1 MEHSSAVGTGDGT
14 TLQVALGLGL
24 GVGLGLGLGLGVRYP
39 NSTNSAVRRLLSAAG
54 FSGLYLGCGLW
65 ACPPVPTSR
74 RTTTKSETLGNPKN
88 PPYPPWEGTHKPGP
102 RPEGRRYIP
111 STACHSASYYALR
124 PARCATRCSGGV
136 CVRCVRGGDAHLPV
150 YRIPE
155 PYQHAPQHRLTRMA
169 FDGLAGEFCP
179 AELRSISSTHGS
191 KVPIFVLPD
200 GGVPTLLGSGVLV
213 WVDRAS
219 QRAPKTLRGAKASAP
234 GCQPTQSPMAPGGGP
249 TMDHG
254 LTPPAHWLRGL
265 RTEAARGASLS
276 FSERRCCLSGDALT
290 NGHAT

>member
-24 GVGLGLGLGLGVRYP
+24 GVGLGLGLGVRYP

-54 FSGLYLGCGLW
+54 FSGLYLGCGLSVGLPSS
-65 ACPPVPTSR
+65 APRAAPP
-74 RTTTKSETLGNPKN
+74 TKSETLGNPKN

-124 PARCATRCSGGV
+124 PARCATCCSGGV

-155 PYQHAPQHRLTRMA
+155 PYQHAPRHRLTRMA
-169 FDGLAGEFCP
+169 SDGLAGEFCP
-179 AELRSISSTHGS
+179 TELRSISSAHGS
-191 KVPIFVLPD
+191 KVPIFILPD
-200 GGVPTLLGSGVLV
+200 GGVPTLLGSAS
-213 WVDRAS
+213 WVGWIEPLSAP
-219 QRAPKTLRGAKASAP
+219 PKTLRGAKLHP
-234 GCQPTQSPMAPGGGP
+234 GRQPTQSPMAPGGG
-249 TMDHG
+249 HG

-276 FSERRCCLSGDALT
+276 FSE
-290 NGHAT
+290 